1 MANNVLKIALD
12 AFFLVK
18 NDNNLYNSLYV
29 IVKMKLETC
38 KWLNITLTVSVISI
52 GSFNVTK
59 VKLVFLE
66 TLNWLK
72 ASNSIVS
79 VDRNPLRK
87 FQFEVNNSFMHNL
100 EKMAKYT
107 FKILRYEHQKIFK
120 VCFVIFQ
127 HDS

>member
-59 VKLVFLE
+59 FKLVFLE
-66 TLNWLK
+66 TLN
-72 ASNSIVS
+72 
-79 VDRNPLRK
+79 
-87 FQFEVNNSFMHNL
+87 
-100 EKMAKYT
+100 
-107 FKILRYEHQKIFK
+107 
-120 VCFVIFQ
+120 
-127 HDS
+127 

>member
-59 VKLVFLE
+59 MKLVFLE
-66 TLNWLK
+66 TLN
-72 ASNSIVS
+72 
-79 VDRNPLRK
+79 
-87 FQFEVNNSFMHNL
+87 
-100 EKMAKYT
+100 
-107 FKILRYEHQKIFK
+107 
-120 VCFVIFQ
+120 
-127 HDS
+127 

>member
-1 MANNVLKIALD
+1 MANNVLKITLD

-66 TLNWLK
+66 TLN
-72 ASNSIVS
+72 
-79 VDRNPLRK
+79 
-87 FQFEVNNSFMHNL
+87 
-100 EKMAKYT
+100 
-107 FKILRYEHQKIFK
+107 
-120 VCFVIFQ
+120 
-127 HDS
+127 

>member
-66 TLNWLK
+66 TLN
-72 ASNSIVS
+72 
-79 VDRNPLRK
+79 
-87 FQFEVNNSFMHNL
+87 
-100 EKMAKYT
+100 
-107 FKILRYEHQKIFK
+107 
-120 VCFVIFQ
+120 
-127 HDS
+127 